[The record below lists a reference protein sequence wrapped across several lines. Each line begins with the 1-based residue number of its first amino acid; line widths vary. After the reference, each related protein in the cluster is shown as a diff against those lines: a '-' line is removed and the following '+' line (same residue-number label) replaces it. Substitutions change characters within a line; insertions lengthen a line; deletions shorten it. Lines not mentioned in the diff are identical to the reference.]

1 MTPVYILI
9 IGVILIVGNYISKH
23 WRKWWYRNDI
33 NVPAPATKRTDL
45 YYGYFGCL
53 FDQVAE
59 TWDHVNLLNE
69 AQFEGPERA
78 ARNIVAAGVDCML
91 CLTPQLLQRING
103 AQNTVRAD
111 AQASLFGF
119 FRFLSDAGALKHV
132 KFLTPVDEPNN
143 NMESVEELS
152 KAVVVI
158 KAVAKF
164 FPELDDVKLYA
175 IYASD
180 KDFMGKEMFDLVGFD
195 DYDMK
200 SNVLVGKGYKDLKA
214 TLRPHQRT
222 ILVPGGCY
230 GQDPTP
236 FVNFAQANQ
245 EVAMVLP
252 FLWLDDQWGT
262 VGVPGIRSGSLRSAY
277 VNAGK
282 SIIN

>member
-53 FDQVAE
+53 FDQVEE
-59 TWDHVNLLNE
+59 TRDHVNLLNE

-78 ARNIVAAGVDCML
+78 ARNMVAAGVDCML
-91 CLTPQLLQRING
+91 CVTPQLLQRING

-119 FRFLSDAGALKHV
+119 FRFLSDAGALKFV
-132 KFLTPVDEPNN
+132 KFL
-143 NMESVEELS
+143 
-152 KAVVVI
+152 
-158 KAVAKF
+158 
-164 FPELDDVKLYA
+164 
-175 IYASD
+175 
-180 KDFMGKEMFDLVGFD
+180 
-195 DYDMK
+195 
-200 SNVLVGKGYKDLKA
+200 
-214 TLRPHQRT
+214 
-222 ILVPGGCY
+222 
-230 GQDPTP
+230 TP

-282 SIIN
+282 SIINWGCTCRKTTKPFSISRSR